1 MIYLL
6 SNIYLKAG
14 PQHEIFEKFQTLPKK
29 LLGNRKSNGKN
40 LQPRAKYL
48 RQTLDL
54 MKTLFTKGKVQFL
67 VFSNFYA
74 SIGKVYIL
82 EGGLE
87 TRL

>member
-6 SNIYLKAG
+6 LNIYLKAG
-14 PQHEIFEKFQTLPKK
+14 PQHEIFEKFRTIPNK

-40 LQPRAKYL
+40 LRPWANYL

-54 MKTLFTKGKVQFL
+54 IKTLFTKGKVQFL